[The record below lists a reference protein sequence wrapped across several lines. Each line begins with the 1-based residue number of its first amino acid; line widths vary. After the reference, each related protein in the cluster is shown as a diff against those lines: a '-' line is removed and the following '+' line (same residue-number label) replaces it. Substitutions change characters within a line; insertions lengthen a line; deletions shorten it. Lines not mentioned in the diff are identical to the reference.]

1 LGRLWQT
8 YTGIAKMSNIH
19 TSDVLSNLLVLLS
32 LLVTPGLMKML
43 MAVPG
48 MSTVVLKIYLF
59 IICEYT
65 VSVFRRTKE
74 GIRSHYRW
82 L

>member
-1 LGRLWQT
+1 
-8 YTGIAKMSNIH
+8 MSNIR

-48 MSTVVLKIYLF
+48 MSTVVLEATGNTFFFFF
-59 IICEYT
+59 I
-65 VSVFRRTKE
+65 VSGTPEVDWIAELPLKME
-74 GIRSHYRW
+74 MKH
-82 L
+82 